1 MLTEQTS
8 FSEIDKVSIITKD
21 ELEVNEL
28 NDYNVHFYMNKAL
41 KMSSLAVITDGWIY
55 SQLF

>member
-41 KMSSLAVITDGWIY
+41 KMSSLAVITDG
-55 SQLF
+55 